1 MPHSLDKRC
10 GRRDALQQNV
20 RRPPLSDNTCG
31 GRRSAPVY
39 TAAAAIP
46 KLRGGRRATTP
57 RAIAVAHRQVWR
69 PPRRTTCGGGR
80 EVTTRE
86 AAAAQQQQVWRPPSR
101 STTTRAAVAAERQ
114 HVQRSPRRAR
124 TDGGRSDTQV
134 ARRPPCNHTKGDCR
148 SASTSVA
155 AAAPDHVRR
164 RPRSDNKGGGRRTAA
179 AIVAAAVPLHD
190 NTCGSRR

>member
-1 MPHSLDKRC
+1 MGKGTGPSRHKRRSAMPHSLDKRC

-101 STTTRAAVAAERQ
+101 STTTRAAAAAERQ
-114 HVQRSPRRAR
+114 HVQRSPRRVLERHAQR
-124 TDGGRSDTQV
+124 RCKPCCCKKQNIRNQV
-134 ARRPPCNHTKGDCR
+134 LTGFEPPTPGCDPKVTPNESGCL
-148 SASTSVA
+148 TS
-155 AAAPDHVRR
+155 H
-164 RPRSDNKGGGRRTAA
+164 
-179 AIVAAAVPLHD
+179 
-190 NTCGSRR
+190 